1 MPKKSNSLFSRLFLR
16 GLGVLLP
23 LAVTISLLAWLWTF
37 LMEKVIGRVESF
49 VRLIPGCG
57 PEEMSDLFVTSI
69 SAVAL
74 LLVIMLMG
82 IWFSGF
88 LGRKLYEVF
97 ERALARLPFLGS
109 IYPYIKQVTEFF
121 FGEEKKVN
129 FQRVVA
135 LPYPRQGLYSFG
147 FLTGSSLRSLNEAT
161 GRELVSVFVPSS
173 PMPAT
178 GYTLFVP
185 PEDIIEIN
193 MPVEEALRTIVSGGV
208 LIPKHELIGLR
219 GSDLT
224 SNNNE
229 E

>member
-1 MPKKSNSLFSRLFLR
+1 MSKQSSSLFARLFIR

-23 LAVTISLLAWLWTF
+23 LAVTISLLVWLWTF
-37 LMEKVIGRVESF
+37 LMDKVIGRVESL
-49 VRLIPGCG
+49 VRLLPGCG
-57 PEEMSDLFVTSI
+57 PTEMSDLIVTSI

-74 LLVIMLMG
+74 LLIILLMG

-88 LGRKLYEVF
+88 LGRRLYDVF
-97 ERALARLPFLGS
+97 ERMLARLPFLGS

-121 FGEEKKVN
+121 FGEEKKVT

-135 LPYPRQGLYSFG
+135 LPYPREGLYSFA
-147 FLTGSSLRSLNEAT
+147 FLTGSSLRSLNNAT

-185 PEDIIEIN
+185 PEDLIEIN
-193 MPVEEALRTIVSGGV
+193 MTVEEALRAIVSGGV
-208 LIPKHELIGLR
+208 LVPEHEAVGLTK
-219 GSDLT
+219 SKDSENL
-224 SNNNE
+224 E
-229 E
+229 